1 MNAVSLLRDQAIDAR
16 ALFEATLAD
25 VTEDQAGWLPAGR
38 ALPIAAHV
46 AHVLTS
52 QDVALHGLLDGSPP
66 LVATTWAGRAGF
78 AEAPPF
84 GPGRSWE
91 DWARGTRFEL
101 SALRR
106 YGTAVYAATDARLE
120 RLDEATLARPLD
132 LSALGL
138 GERSAAWLLATG
150 WVTNVQLHCG
160 EISCIKGLL
169 GARGY
174 PV

>member
-1 MNAVSLLRDQAIDAR
+1 MSFERTPSAGGGALNAVSLLRDQAIDAR

-46 AHVLTS
+46 AHVLTG

-78 AEAPPF
+78 AEAPSF
-84 GPGRSWE
+84 GPGRSWA

-106 YGTAVYAATDARLE
+106 YGQAWEDGTGGRPARVI
-120 RLDEATLARPLD
+120 DD
-132 LSALGL
+132 IG
-138 GERSAAWLLATG
+138 RS
-150 WVTNVQLHCG
+150 
-160 EISCIKGLL
+160 S
-169 GARGY
+169 
-174 PV
+174 